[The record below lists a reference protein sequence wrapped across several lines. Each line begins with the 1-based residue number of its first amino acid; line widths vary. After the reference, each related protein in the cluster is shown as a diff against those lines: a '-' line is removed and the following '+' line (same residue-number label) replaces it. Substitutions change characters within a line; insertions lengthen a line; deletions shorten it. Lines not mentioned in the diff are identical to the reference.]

1 MTTTDPATATAG
13 SGDTDRHLT
22 LEQVDSGLAAIAP
35 APKSEGRVAM
45 LVACPGAGQ
54 RVELDRARLT
64 VAGGMPGDRHGEPSD
79 VQLTAMQFA
88 TSQLIA
94 NGQPLSL
101 FGDNLVLDL
110 DLSEANMPAGTRV
123 RIGEALL

>member
-22 LEQVDSGLAAIAP
+22 LEQVDSGLAALAP

-79 VQLTAMQFA
+79 VQS